1 MGHSCWGVPRGE
13 HCGVIQAYEVAG
25 KIQLP
30 LTGGDSAGQ
39 ALFLRGSQLH
49 PEGKEHA
56 VYWVARSCPLCS
68 LKLRTSHRRLGV
80 EAGKL
85 RIDFVTKAVGHEH
98 ARGMCFALNL
108 QHYRYEHPIFP
119 FMTGGAQRSCAACTA
134 MTDVHLLLV
143 GVWMDEGYQVP
154 CKRSWLQLS
163 THLRTTHP
171 SAQAIARSAD
181 FTRRRRA
188 SLVLR
193 RGSFD
198 GDAWWWG
205 KQREIN

>member
-1 MGHSCWGVPRGE
+1 MKLQVKSNCRSQVVTLPAK
-13 HCGVIQAYEVAG
+13 HCFFVAPSYTQ
-25 KIQLP
+25 KVRSMQR
-30 LTGGDSAGQ
+30 T
-39 ALFLRGSQLH
+39 
-49 PEGKEHA
+49 

-68 LKLRTSHRRLGV
+68 LKLQTSHRRLGV
-80 EAGKL
+80 ETGKL

-98 ARGMCFALNL
+98 ARRMCLFALNW

-134 MTDVHLLLV
+134 MTDVHLSLV
-143 GVWMDEGYQVP
+143 GVWADEDYQVP
-154 CKRSWLQLS
+154 CKLSWLQLS
-163 THLRTTHP
+163 TDLRTTHP

-205 KQREIN
+205 KQRDINYLRVLLPWSAYFH